1 MRRRVRNA
9 PLVIAVLAVVAL
21 GLAGCQ
27 TPSVTLRNATA
38 RSPGFDGVH
47 FDATLAVHNPNGFDV
62 QVRAVRA
69 NVRIENI
76 PTALPVIYSPNVWIP
91 ADQTVYVS
99 VPVSVPWTM
108 VPSVLAQT
116 VTKSKVNFRVMGN
129 ADVTATQ
136 LFKIE
141 QDGYRFNEQGELPRG
156 MFLLI
161 GGQSRPP
168 VTFGMGQY

>member
-38 RSPGFDGVH
+38 RSP
-47 FDATLAVHNPNGFDV
+47 GFDV